1 MISQLTFTNQGLW
14 AENQAKFVTYVDS
27 SNPPEFS
34 LLCPRFT
41 EMMKRVK
48 PRTVIPPRGAQ
59 LLTSESGAGS
69 FEASL
74 CDVRVTSLVQD
85 LYSISCKDRCACLGE
100 EGQISDLLSLFFS
113 TCSPCNDGQLWLS
126 LSLFFSITGFH
137 TLSIIPRHRGVGR
150 ANGQNQGRG
159 KSNIYDLH
167 MRPFFGSVNRACKG
181 PGYWSANSLCYF
193 YLNF

>member
-1 MISQLTFTNQGLW
+1 MISQLTFTNQGLR
-14 AENQAKFVTYVDS
+14 AENQAKLVTYVDS

-41 EMMKRVK
+41 EEMKRVK
-48 PRTVIPPRGAQ
+48 PRTVIPPKGAQ

-85 LYSISCKDRCACLGE
+85 PYSISCKDRCACLGE
-100 EGQISDLLSLFFS
+100 EGRVSDLLSLFFS

-126 LSLFFSITGFH
+126 LLVSFSSSLGSIPFPSLPHVEEWEEPMAKT
-137 TLSIIPRHRGVGR
+137 RVV
-150 ANGQNQGRG
+150 ANPTYM
-159 KSNIYDLH
+159 IYI
-167 MRPFFGSVNRACKG
+167 
-181 PGYWSANSLCYF
+181 
-193 YLNF
+193 